1 MIARL
6 PSRNWNFDTA
16 AHLLVR
22 AGFGGT
28 PAEIDSLARQGM
40 EAAVNSLLYGAPES
54 VQPPS
59 WAVPRSLR
67 ALQLEVRQTADPE
80 EKRELKKQVQRRAN
94 EELSDLLHWW
104 ILRMTQTRAPL
115 VENMTLF
122 WHGHFATSADKVRQ
136 PHKTWLQNETFRA
149 HALGNFG
156 VLVKAISRDPAMMV
170 WLDLVQSNKNK
181 PNENFAR
188 ELMELFTLGEGHYTE
203 NDVKESARAFTGY
216 RIDPLTES
224 FVLGQNSTIP
234 R

>member
-6 PSRNWNFDTA
+6 LSRNWNFDTA

-40 EAAVNSLLYGAPES
+40 EAAVNSLLYGAPEF

-59 WAVPRSLR
+59 WAVPGSLR
-67 ALQLEVRQTADPE
+67 GLQLEVRQTADPE

-104 ILRMTQTRAPL
+104 ILRMTQTPAPL

-122 WHGHFATSADKVRQ
+122 WHRHFATSA
-136 PHKTWLQNETFRA
+136 
-149 HALGNFG
+149 
-156 VLVKAISRDPAMMV
+156 
-170 WLDLVQSNKNK
+170 
-181 PNENFAR
+181 
-188 ELMELFTLGEGHYTE
+188 
-203 NDVKESARAFTGY
+203 
-216 RIDPLTES
+216 
-224 FVLGQNSTIP
+224 
-234 R
+234 